1 MSKLSKA
8 EAAAHDKCEALLAKD
23 ALTDEDRF
31 YILEHWQESARNVNS
46 AAGAFFTPYGL
57 AADMALEL
65 SNLRGTVRV
74 LDLCAGAGTLGLA
87 VLRKNAWQIQ
97 DGSLD
102 LQIVCVETNPEYARV
117 GRKILPEAT
126 WIESSIFNLPD
137 LGRFDVAMSNPP
149 FGRVKRDGDAPRYKG
164 AEFEYHV
171 LDIAAHRADVGVFI
185 LPQQSTPFRYSGQ
198 PCYREEAT
206 DRHARFVKQTG
217 IRLEA
222 GCGVDTSIYRQAW
235 HGVSPQV
242 EIATCDFEAPDVTDV
257 PVQRA
262 VAAAVPVH
270 TIKPNLEPVLA
281 GQVPLFEL
289 PAHPTDTRTTTQED
303 R

>member
-1 MSKLSKA
+1 MSKLTKVQAAAHAKA
-8 EAAAHDKCEALLAKD
+8 EALIAQDV
-23 ALTDEDRF
+23 LTDEDRF
-31 YILEHWQESARNVNS
+31 FILEHWQESGTNINS

-102 LQIVCVETNPEYARV
+102 LQIVCVETNPDYVRV
-117 GRKILPEAT
+117 GRKILPEAE
-126 WIESSIFNLPD
+126 WVEASIFDLPG
-137 LGRFDVAMSNPP
+137 LGRFDAAMSNPP
-149 FGRVKRDGDAPRYKG
+149 FGRIKRDGNAPRYTG

-185 LPQQSTPFRYSGQ
+185 LPQMSVPFRYSGQ
-198 PCYREEAT
+198 DRYREETTQAH
-206 DRHARFVKQTG
+206 DRFVKQTG

-222 GCGVDTSIYRQAW
+222 GCGVDTSIYRDAW
-235 HGVSPQV
+235 HGVSPKV
-242 EIATCDFEAPDVTDV
+242 EIATCDFDPAEVTPVEVADQCAAPPLPNGATVRTV
-257 PVQRA
+257 A
-262 VAAAVPVH
+262 VDFENIPAF
-270 TIKPNLEPVLA
+270 ED
-281 GQVPLFEL
+281 VPLFEL
-289 PAHPTDTRTTTQED
+289 EPTT
-303 R
+303 

>member
-1 MSKLSKA
+1 MSKLTKAQVAAQARA
-8 EAAAHDKCEALLAKD
+8 EALIAQDV
-23 ALTDEDRF
+23 LTDEDRF
-31 YILEHWQESARNVNS
+31 FILEHWQESGTNINS

-87 VLRKNAWQIQ
+87 VLRKNTCQIQ

-102 LQIVCVETNPEYARV
+102 LQIVCVETNPDYVRV
-117 GRKILPEAT
+117 GRKILPEAE
-126 WIESSIFNLPD
+126 WIEASIFDLPD
-137 LGRFDVAMSNPP
+137 LGHFDVAMSNPP
-149 FGRVKRDGDAPRYKG
+149 FGRVKRDGDAPRYTG

-198 PCYREEAT
+198 PCYREEST

-217 IRLEA
+217 IHLEA
-222 GCGVDTSIYRQAW
+222 GCGVDTSIYRDAW
-235 HGVSPQV
+235 HGVSPIV
-242 EIATCDFEAPDVTDV
+242 EIATCDFEPAKITPVDVDAQCAAP
-257 PVQRA
+257 PA
-262 VAAAVPVH
+262 PAPLAAAVRTVAVDFDSIPAFED
-270 TIKPNLEPVLA
+270 I
-281 GQVPLFEL
+281 PLFEME
-289 PAHPTDTRTTTQED
+289 PTT
-303 R
+303 